1 MSLKKIDYNSKLI
14 TVKEF
19 ANEYGIGIN
28 KSYEIV
34 HKKDF
39 PKVKIG
45 RKILIIRDKV
55 DDFFTR
61 QIGREF

>member
-45 RKILIIRDKV
+45 RKIFIIRDKV
-55 DDFFTR
+55 DKFFDEN
-61 QIGREF
+61 IGEEF

>member
-1 MSLKKIDYNSKLI
+1 MDCNIITHNTKLM
-14 TVKEF
+14 TVREF
-19 ANEYGIGIN
+19 ASEYGIGVN

-34 HKKDF
+34 HKKGF

-55 DDFFTR
+55 DDFFINK
-61 QIGREF
+61 IGEEF

>member
-1 MSLKKIDYNSKLI
+1 MNYKKECYNTKLI

-19 ANEYGIGIN
+19 ASEYGLGVN

-39 PKVKIG
+39 PKVKVG
-45 RKILIIRDKV
+45 RKILIIRDKI
-55 DDFFTR
+55 DDFFIR
-61 QIGREF
+61 QIGMEI

>member
-1 MSLKKIDYNSKLI
+1 MSVKTIYNNSKLI
-14 TVKEF
+14 TVQEF
-19 ANEYGIGIN
+19 AYEYGIGVN

-39 PKVKIG
+39 PKIKIG

-55 DDFFTR
+55 DKFFDEN
-61 QIGREF
+61 IGEEF

>member
-61 QIGREF
+61 QIGTEF

>member
-1 MSLKKIDYNSKLI
+1 MSLKTIDYNSKLM

-19 ANEYGIGIN
+19 AIEYGIGIN

>member
-1 MSLKKIDYNSKLI
+1 MGLNITGYNTKFI
-14 TVKEF
+14 TVQEF
-19 ANEYGIGIN
+19 ASQYGIGIN

-39 PKVKIG
+39 PKIKVG

-55 DDFFTR
+55 DDFFMKK
-61 QIGREF
+61 IGAEF